1 MGLLTLWLVIIVAQ
15 GVLKL
20 FEVVFEFCTILLVVV
35 AVSSDLNKF
44 VVFLIDLELH
54 LDDKIFVFADDVLR
68 L

>member
-1 MGLLTLWLVIIVAQ
+1 M
-15 GVLKL
+15 LKL
-20 FEVVFEFCTILLVVV
+20 FEVVFEFCAIFLIVV

-54 LDDKIFVFADDVLR
+54 FDNKIFVFADDMLR